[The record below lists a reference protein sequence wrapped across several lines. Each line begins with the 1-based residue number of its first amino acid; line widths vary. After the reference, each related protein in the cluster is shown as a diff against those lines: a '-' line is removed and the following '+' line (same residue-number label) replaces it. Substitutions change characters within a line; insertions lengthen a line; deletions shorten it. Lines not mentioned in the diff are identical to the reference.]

1 MKFRL
6 AFMGTPDFSVPTLQ
20 ALVTAGHDVACV
32 YTQPPRRSGRGQS
45 IKPSP
50 VHSAAAELRIEV
62 RTPASLK
69 SPEDHAAF
77 VDLRLDAAVVAAYG
91 QILPSPFLAAPR
103 LGCINLHGSL
113 LPRWRGAAPIN
124 RAIMA
129 GDDVFGVTIMQM
141 DRGMDTG
148 PMLIA
153 EEIDFGDRPTAG
165 DLHDAFA
172 GRGAELIVKALSGLE
187 DGSLEATPQLTE
199 GVTHAP
205 KLTKAEGR
213 IDWTRPAIEL
223 DSHVRGLSPAPGAWF
238 DLGRD
243 RIKVLAVETISTL
256 PGTAGEVLDDVLTV
270 ACGDGALRLTRLQ
283 RAGRSAMAA
292 AEFLRGTRVP
302 VGTNLSS

>member
-1 MKFRL
+1 
-6 AFMGTPDFSVPTLQ
+6 MGTPDFSVPTLQ

-45 IKPSP
+45 TKPSP

-153 EEIDFGDRPTAG
+153 EEIDVGDRPTAG

-172 GRGAELIVKALSGLE
+172 GRGAELIVKALSGLK

-199 GVTHAP
+199 GATHAP

-213 IDWTRPAIEL
+213 IDWTRPAIKL

-270 ACGDGALRLTRLQ
+270 TCGDGALRLTRLQ